1 MTKYIKFKKD
11 DGSWDNK
18 IKFPENYETFIKKF
32 KEYKEDDIN
41 NYQLI
46 EKDLKIEIK
55 NQIDYQKLKEK
66 EGNIKIIINK
76 IDNEKNNLN
85 IKISDKMKNEINK
98 NEIIDES
105 PISALSVTENEEKNE
120 ELSEKILAQIKNYMK
135 YLDEEYLDELSD
147 AVQDEITERRIKNMK
162 KKYQLSDFNDNN

>member
-46 EKDLKIEIK
+46 EADLKIEIK
-55 NQIDYQKLKEK
+55 NQIDYKKLKEK

-85 IKISDKMKNEINK
+85 SNINNKVKNEINK

>member
-46 EKDLKIEIK
+46 EADLKIEIK
-55 NQIDYQKLKEK
+55 NQIDYKKLKEK

-85 IKISDKMKNEINK
+85 IKINHKMKNEINK

-105 PISALSVTENEEKNE
+105 PISALSITENEEKNE

>member
-46 EKDLKIEIK
+46 EADLKIEIK

-76 IDNEKNNLN
+76 IDNEKNNL
-85 IKISDKMKNEINK
+85 K
-98 NEIIDES
+98 
-105 PISALSVTENEEKNE
+105 
-120 ELSEKILAQIKNYMK
+120 
-135 YLDEEYLDELSD
+135 
-147 AVQDEITERRIKNMK
+147 
-162 KKYQLSDFNDNN
+162 

>member
-46 EKDLKIEIK
+46 EEDLKIEIK
-55 NQIDYQKLKEK
+55 NQKDYKKLKEK

-85 IKISDKMKNEINK
+85 IKINHKMKNEINK

>member
-41 NYQLI
+41 NYHLI
-46 EKDLKIEIK
+46 EADLKIEIK
-55 NQIDYQKLKEK
+55 NQIDYKKLKEK

-85 IKISDKMKNEINK
+85 IKINHKMKNEINK

-105 PISALSVTENEEKNE
+105 PISALSITENE

>member
-1 MTKYIKFKKD
+1 
-11 DGSWDNK
+11 
-18 IKFPENYETFIKKF
+18 
-32 KEYKEDDIN
+32 
-41 NYQLI
+41 
-46 EKDLKIEIK
+46 
-55 NQIDYQKLKEK
+55 
-66 EGNIKIIINK
+66 
-76 IDNEKNNLN
+76 
-85 IKISDKMKNEINK
+85 MKNEINK